1 MASPSS
7 PSSTSAGIDLE
18 QYRTQAKELLR
29 AVRAARPAA
38 LARLRQH
45 HPRYPQHPENSA
57 AIDATGLARLARLSD
72 AQLVVARENGC
83 PSWARFK
90 ELLLFRNAVAAL
102 DAGDLPRLGAI
113 LDENPRLVR
122 YRCRTGAPYED
133 GYFAGATLLHH
144 LAGNPDRGPLPRN
157 IVDGARLLIRHGFEP
172 AAPAETIGL
181 LLTSRRA
188 AEAGVALPIVD
199 LLVQAG
205 GHLDI
210 GAQDVLDLPLLNVA
224 PATAEALIGRG
235 ARLGLRH
242 AAALGNLE
250 ALRSLLEATAT
261 PAQLEEALAFAC
273 VRGQCDAASILVQ
286 HGARGDILVVPGGQT
301 PRTALHE
308 AANRGHR
315 DIVAMLLANGA
326 DAAIVEPRWGGT
338 AAGWAEHGGNPE
350 VAALLRGAEA
360 R

>member
-1 MASPSS
+1 MASPSRMA
-7 PSSTSAGIDLE
+7 AGIDLD

-29 AVRAARPAA
+29 AVRAAQPAA

-45 HPRYPQHPENSA
+45 HPGHGEA
-57 AIDATGLARLARLSD
+57 ADGIRLARLAD
-72 AQLVVARENGC
+72 TQLVVARENGC

-122 YRCRTGAPYED
+122 HRCRTGEPYED

-157 IVDGARLLIRHGFEP
+157 ILDGARLLIRRGFDP
-172 AAPAETIGL
+172 GAAAETIRL

-188 AEAGVALPIVD
+188 AEAGVALAIVD

-205 GHLDI
+205 GHLHLEAPDI
-210 GAQDVLDLPLLNVA
+210 LDLPLLNVA
-224 PATAEALIGRG
+224 PATAEALVGRG
-235 ARLGLRH
+235 ARLDLRH

-250 ALRSLLEATAT
+250 ALRTLLAATAT
-261 PAQLEEALAFAC
+261 RERLEEALVFAC
-273 VRGQCDAASILVQ
+273 VRGQRGAASMLLE
-286 HGARGDILVVPGGQT
+286 HGARGDVLIAPGGQT

-315 DIVAMLLANGA
+315 DVVALLLDNGA
-326 DAAIVEPRWGGT
+326 DAAVVEPRWGGT
-338 AAGWAEHGGNPE
+338 AAGWADHGGHPE
-350 VAALLRGAEA
+350 IAALIRQRHSETLHGQRT
-360 R
+360 